1 MELMADSE
9 AEDRLRLL
17 ETEIERRLSERFAAL
32 RDEFDRLRLETD
44 RRWFGFLER
53 FNQDL
58 KGVVPGELLTP
69 TGEDTP
75 VGRFL
80 TRRGPGMHHVALATG
95 DLLGTVER
103 LEAAGAQLVDRPH
116 VGLFGVEFVFI
127 HPDSVH
133 GVLTEVVASG

>member
-69 TGEDTP
+69 AGEKP
-75 VGRFL
+75 AAFHAPIVPPRA
-80 TRRGPGMHHVALATG
+80 TRS
-95 DLLGTVER
+95 
-103 LEAAGAQLVDRPH
+103 AAREQ
-116 VGLFGVEFVFI
+116 
-127 HPDSVH
+127 
-133 GVLTEVVASG
+133 